1 MLSAM
6 TRPEDTIRG
15 PRPYRGETEEDDGE
29 KGPTESLVPPPL
41 SCSEGSPCTED
52 DGSRPGTA
60 MSDNPGSGSRQ
71 NPGQKLLT
79 HEETIE
85 LARRAVDSGIQDTK
99 RSLAGSEAV
108 TDVVKPKL
116 TIDLGHSHI
125 VRIPEPVVDII
136 KDEVERLS
144 LSNNHLF
151 HIPYRFAECSHLRY
165 LNIRANN
172 FREFPKGV
180 YKLPLL
186 EILDLSRN
194 KINALPAEIN
204 KLKSLRVLSI
214 MQNRLDDLP
223 VGLSDMNKLQI
234 LKIAGNPL
242 RYPLRRVL
250 EASEADIAPA
260 MTDNEKEVAVTAE
273 LKRFLKSRQQATT
286 PEPESSGDGS
296 DIIFD
301 TPKPAPVKRK
311 LSSRFPVIPST
322 GDGSAPSSRSPSISR
337 PPLIPAKS
345 HFRMASGQQPA
356 GYHMPGLQRPGV
368 TPHSVNERNRSNS
381 EGIIQASFAARNK
394 RMGVITRKNTD
405 LGTLDET
412 RPYRNSHLRG
422 LSHGSVLRAHQA
434 ASTPASGSSSSSP
447 SSPRDRRRVRDGWIN
462 RMSSLP
468 EHKGERGSDEP
479 IIESA
484 KGILFAL
491 FQFHSHIST
500 LINVIKHDDTRRHS
514 LELVFYNASTHVDRL
529 NEALENAETSLP
541 EDPDSARVVTEAVK
555 RECETCIIAYTHVV
569 TQLRNSAAKIV
580 SNGDSRYVRSLM
592 LMMYGSLVELRN
604 ACASLNVPMH
614 QPQKRISA
622 PKPPVSEP
630 VKGAP
635 GPDRFQRSMVTPT
648 RDPAPPTRRLR
659 SDTTIRHPQMAMGGP
674 LSLSTTTHS
683 ATGSPGFSTPS
694 FNYARSRSSSR
705 SNLVNTSVPS
715 SLATP
720 RSGEAFPPI
729 PASGGMPRIN
739 PLTGLDEIEEER
751 IFEKIFYQ
759 LTSAYTSALQA
770 LPLARRQFSRCLE
783 VAEQSRDSEGIQM
796 LWNNLI
802 RRCRFCLEVS
812 EALGVR
818 LSTMKVKEPGGGLRN
833 QREFWQLCKTFM
845 QSFVDLVTDM
855 REVRSMQLLPGDVI
869 VILRP
874 VQKASREAGRLVEA
888 SPWSYLA
895 DMAPSNAPSGLY
907 GPPLQPPHP
916 HSQHQTSVSTSA
928 IGSHPN
934 AYQLATGI
942 SPQSVTVPAT
952 PLSAALGPA
961 AQATVPSTPASAYS
975 DKFFEGDVFQR
986 ADSLLS
992 MPNQAPFFTRR

>member
-1 MLSAM
+1 M
-6 TRPEDTIRG
+6 TRPEDTVRG
-15 PRPYRGETEEDDGE
+15 LRPYRGDVDDEEGGRKSID
-29 KGPTESLVPPPL
+29 SLVPPPL
-41 SCSEGSPCTED
+41 SYNDGAQRSEGEE
-52 DGSRPGTA
+52 SRPGTA
-60 MSDNPGSGSRQ
+60 MGDNSSGSGRQ
-71 NPGQKLLT
+71 GSGPKMLS

-85 LARRAVDSGIQDTK
+85 LARCAVESGIQDTK

-125 VRIPEPVVDII
+125 VRIPEPVVDIV
-136 KDEVERLS
+136 KEEVERLS

-194 KINALPAEIN
+194 KINSLPDEIS

-250 EASEADIAPA
+250 EGAETDIASSG
-260 MTDNEKEVAVTAE
+260 MTDNEKEVAVTSD
-273 LKRFLKSRQQATT
+273 LKLFLKSRQAATT
-286 PEPESSGDGS
+286 PEPDFGADS
-296 DIIFD
+296 
-301 TPKPAPVKRK
+301 
-311 LSSRFPVIPST
+311 ST
-322 GDGSAPSSRSPSISR
+322 GDGSSAPSSRSPSISR
-337 PPLIPAKS
+337 PPPIPIKS
-345 HFRMASGQQPA
+345 HYRMASGQPYIDQA
-356 GYHMPGLQRPGV
+356 GNYHMAGLSRPGV
-368 TPHSVNERNRSNS
+368 NPHTAAERNRSNS

-412 RPYRNSHLRG
+412 QPYRNSHLRG
-422 LSHGSVLRAHQA
+422 LSHGSVLRARPTAQA
-434 ASTPASGSSSSSP
+434 PASGSSSSSP
-447 SSPRDRRRVRDGWIN
+447 SSPKERRRVRDGWVN

-468 EHKGERGSDEP
+468 EHKGEKGPAEP
-479 IIESA
+479 IVEGA
-484 KGILFAL
+484 KGILFA
-491 FQFHSHIST
+491 FVQIHSHVST
-500 LINVIKHDDTRRHS
+500 LINVIRQDDTRRHS

-529 NEALENAETSLP
+529 NEALERAEATLRD
-541 EDPDSARVVTEAVK
+541 DPDSSRLATEAVR
-555 RECETCIIAYTHVV
+555 RECYTCIMAYTHVG
-569 TQLRNSAAKIV
+569 TQLRNSSAKIV

-592 LMMYGSLVELRN
+592 LMIYGSLVELRN
-604 ACASLNVPMH
+604 ACASLSVPLR
-614 QPQKRISA
+614 PSQKHLPA
-622 PKPPVSEP
+622 PKPVVFEP
-630 VKGAP
+630 TKGPAP
-635 GPDRFQRSMVTPT
+635 AERFPRAMVTPT
-648 RDPAPPTRRLR
+648 RDSSAPIRRLR
-659 SDTTIRHPQMAMGGP
+659 SDTTIRHPQLPLGP
-674 LSLSTTTHS
+674 PLPLNASGHPGI
-683 ATGSPGFSTPS
+683 GSPGFATPPFATAYS
-694 FNYARSRSSSR
+694 RSRSSSR
-705 SNLVNTSVPS
+705 SNMINTSVPT

-729 PASGGMPRIN
+729 PTSGALKIN
-739 PLTGLDEIEEER
+739 PLTGLDEFEEER
-751 IFEKIFYQ
+751 IFEKIFHQ
-759 LTSAYTSALQA
+759 LTSAYSNALQA
-770 LPLARRQFSRCLE
+770 LPLASRQFSRCLE
-783 VAEQSRDSEGIQM
+783 VARQSRESEGIQI

-802 RRCRFCLEVS
+802 RRCRFCLDVS
-812 EALGVR
+812 EALGTR
-818 LSTMKVKEPGGGLRN
+818 ISSMKVKEPGGGLRN

-845 QSFVDLVTDM
+845 QSFVDLVTDL
-855 REVRSMQLLPGDVI
+855 REVRSMQLLPGDI
-869 VILRP
+869 IIILRP
-874 VQKASREAGRLVEA
+874 VQKASREAGRLIEA

-895 DMAPSNAPSGLY
+895 DMAPTNGPGNLY
-907 GPPLQPPHP
+907 GPPLQVIQ
-916 HSQHQTSVSTSA
+916 SQHQTSVSTSA
-928 IGSHPN
+928 LAPHPN
-934 AYQLATGI
+934 IYQINAGM
-942 SPQSVTVPAT
+942 SPQSITVPAT

-992 MPNQAPFFTRR
+992 MPTQTPFFTRR

>member
-1 MLSAM
+1 MS
-6 TRPEDTIRG
+6 RPEDTIRG
-15 PRPYRGETEEDDGE
+15 PRPYRGEADEDDAE
-29 KGPTESLVPPPL
+29 KGPSDSLVPPPL
-41 SCSEGSPCTED
+41 SHNDGFSHPED
-52 DGSRPGTA
+52 DGSRPNTA
-60 MSDNPGSGSRQ
+60 MEDAPSGNSR
-71 NPGQKLLT
+71 P
-79 HEETIE
+79 
-85 LARRAVDSGIQDTK
+85 AVVDSGIQDTK

-125 VRIPEPVVDII
+125 GRIPEPVVDII

-144 LSNNHLF
+144 LSNNHLV

-194 KINALPAEIN
+194 KISALPEEIS
-204 KLKSLRVLSI
+204 KLKSLRVLSV

-223 VGLSDMNKLQI
+223 LGLSDMNKLQI

-250 EASEADIAPA
+250 ESSESEMTPST
-260 MTDNEKEVAVTAE
+260 MTDNEKEVEVTAE
-273 LKRFLKSRQQATT
+273 LKRFLKTRQAATT
-286 PEPESSGDGS
+286 PEPESNDASES
-296 DIIFD
+296 PVEI
-301 TPKPAPVKRK
+301 PRPAPTKRK

-322 GDGSAPSSRSPSISR
+322 GDSSAASSRNPSISR
-337 PPLIPAKS
+337 PPPVPVKS
-345 HFRMASGQQPA
+345 HYRMTSGHQS
-356 GYHMPGLQRPGV
+356 GNYHMGSSQWSSV
-368 TPHSVNERNRSNS
+368 TPHTVNERNRSNS
-381 EGIIQASFAARNK
+381 EGIIQASFAARSK

-422 LSHGSVLRAHQA
+422 LSHGSVLRARP
-434 ASTPASGSSSSSP
+434 SGVNPTSGSSSSSP
-447 SSPRDRRRVRDGWIN
+447 SSPRERRRLRDGWVN

-491 FQFHSHIST
+491 FQIHSHIST
-500 LINVIKHDDTRRHS
+500 LINVIKRDDTRRHS

-529 NEALENAETSLP
+529 NEALEHAETSLSD
-541 EDPDSARVVTEAVK
+541 DPDSIRAVTETVK
-555 RECETCIIAYTHVV
+555 RECETCIIAYTHVG
-569 TQLRNSAAKIV
+569 TQLRNGAAKIV

-604 ACASLNVPMH
+604 ACAGLNIPLRPAHKRLSAAKPSLPEANKAP
-614 QPQKRISA
+614 SA
-622 PKPPVSEP
+622 PERP
-630 VKGAP
+630 
-635 GPDRFQRSMVTPT
+635 QLSMVTPT
-648 RDPAPPTRRLR
+648 RDRTPPTRRLR
-659 SDTTIRHPQMAMGGP
+659 SDTTIRHPQFPMGGP
-674 LSLSTTTHS
+674 LPLTAANQTPTT
-683 ATGSPGFSTPS
+683 SPGFTTPS
-694 FNYARSRSSSR
+694 FNYSRSRSSSR
-705 SNLVNTSVPS
+705 SNLINTSVPS
-715 SLATP
+715 SMTTP
-720 RSGEAFPPI
+720 RSGETFPPI
-729 PASGGMPRIN
+729 TSSGAPRIN

-759 LTSAYTSALQA
+759 LTSAYTAALQA
-770 LPLARRQFSRCLE
+770 LPLARRQFARCFE
-783 VAEQSRDSEGIQM
+783 VAEQSRESEGVQM
-796 LWNNLI
+796 LWSNLI

-833 QREFWQLCKTFM
+833 QREFWLLCKTFM

-855 REVRSMQLLPGDVI
+855 REVRSMQLLPGDI
-869 VILRP
+869 IIILRP
-874 VQKASREAGRLVEA
+874 VQKASREAGRLIEA

-895 DMAPSNAPSGLY
+895 DMAATHAPGNLY
-907 GPPLQPPHP
+907 GPPLQTP
-916 HSQHQTSVSTSA
+916 HSQHQTSASTSA
-928 IGSHPN
+928 LASPPN
-934 AYQLATGI
+934 GFSLTMGM
-942 SPQSVTVPAT
+942 SPQSITVPST

-961 AQATVPSTPASAYS
+961 AQATVPTTPASAYS

-992 MPNQAPFFTRR
+992 MGSQAPIYSRR